1 MVYDEA
7 RSAVDVRSCRLVVL
21 HAGPWSCDRAV
32 IGWDGTRGKSSLEGR
47 NVTWFDKRNTRRHA
61 ISPQSKQTSLSFS
74 STTACYQRQHHTP
87 TRLPTDAVRRRSSH
101 AFTTHYMRIF
111 SNLVAREVGNFAPPR
126 SMVLHEFTHGR
137 HDNHNPFEQT
147 LTRPRNAFWYAES
160 HSSRAVKSLDVV

>member
-1 MVYDEA
+1 MCMVYDEA

-101 AFTTHYMRIF
+101 AITTHYMRTF
-111 SNLVAREVGNFAPPR
+111 SISLREESTISHHHEAWS
-126 SMVLHEFTHGR
+126 SMNSPMAAMTI
-137 HDNHNPFEQT
+137 T
-147 LTRPRNAFWYAES
+147 I
-160 HSSRAVKSLDVV
+160 HSIKR